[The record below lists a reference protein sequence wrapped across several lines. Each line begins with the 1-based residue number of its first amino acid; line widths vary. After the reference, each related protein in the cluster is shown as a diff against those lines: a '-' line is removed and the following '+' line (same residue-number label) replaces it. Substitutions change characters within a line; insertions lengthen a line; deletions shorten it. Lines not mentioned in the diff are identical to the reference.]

1 MAIKSAVRHAMSTEK
16 PPAPVNPEPDSMVT
30 PIKLP
35 NSPAEKQP
43 ETVKVGSRDAP
54 GG

>member
-1 MAIKSAVRHAMSTEK
+1 MRMKSAVGEQ
-16 PPAPVNPEPDSMVT
+16 PPVPVNPGPDSMVS

-43 ETVKVGSRDAP
+43 EPLKVGSRDAP